1 MTNSETTRRAKSR
14 LGNEHPIVRLDYFV
28 RLFGCPLPAAIV
40 AFLRLSGN
48 QATPAGVWIALVIYA
63 LIWPHAAFF
72 LARRG
77 LNPRAREMRLLL
89 VDCAVMGTAMALS
102 SFATLPTLAI
112 LTGSATMAA
121 SVGGLPLLLLGL
133 AAAISSAIITG
144 ATLTDFAVAANDYS
158 ISTIIAA
165 ATVFGFQT
173 MMGLLTYRTARSFVR
188 SRRRIAEQAEEIS
201 RQNDALVKAR
211 EEALQAAQAKAAFLA
226 TMSHEIRT
234 PLNGVIGMT
243 RLLAETPLTSE
254 QQDFVRTIQVSGTTL
269 LTVINDILE
278 YSRIESGRLELEKE
292 PLLVREV
299 VEEALEI
306 VGERA
311 RERGLDLICEI
322 DPGVPD
328 MILGDVTRLRQVLTN
343 LVGNAVKF
351 TERGEVV
358 VTVRQRSEETADA
371 QAELEFAVR
380 DTGIGIPADRIGLLF
395 TPFTQAD
402 ASTTRRYGGTG
413 LGLAICRRLT
423 ELMGGTVSV
432 KSIAGEGS
440 TFTFTVRASVPARVA
455 EVPLEEAASLVG
467 RRVLVVDDNATNRR
481 VLSRQLEAWGIEP
494 VTAASAADALEAL
507 GREKPFA
514 LAILDLHMP
523 DVDGLMLARRI
534 HEQPRHQDLPLILLS
549 SSLVQRKDD
558 PDHLFNVRLLKPV
571 RQSKL
576 YDSLVRVVAG
586 GAGTKGD
593 RTDPGV
599 QLVPITTPMNV
610 LVADDNDINRNLA
623 RLVLRRFGY
632 EVDFATNGREAVE
645 AVAQRAATDEAYDLV
660 LMDVQMP
667 EIDGLEATRRIRRM
681 QAEQP
686 KKSWPRIVAMTA
698 DAMPEDRE
706 VCLRAGMDD
715 YLTKPLDFGAVRAV
729 LEHAAS
735 NVAAQQPSP
744 APKPKAAPAA
754 AMMDWSRLSELR
766 EYDTPEGEIVKG
778 AIGSFIE
785 QAPAKLQI
793 LRTSVG
799 AGDLDALRASAHALK
814 GVAMNIGATVVAEQ
828 AKHVEDAAK
837 KNVLD
842 GVESMV
848 DNLAAALTET
858 LAELQN
864 AEQRLGAG

>member
-1 MTNSETTRRAKSR
+1 MTNSAEQTRRSKSP

-40 AFLRLSGN
+40 AFLRLSSS
-48 QATPAGVWIALVIYA
+48 QATPLGIWIALIIYA

-77 LNPRAREMRLLL
+77 RDPRAREMRLLV
-89 VDCAVMGTAMALS
+89 VDCAVVGAAMALS
-102 SFATLPTLAI
+102 SFETLPTLAV
-112 LTGSATMAA
+112 LTGCATMAA
-121 SVGGLPLLLLGL
+121 SVGGVPLLLIGL
-133 AAAISSAIITG
+133 ATAISSAIITG
-144 ATLTDFAVAANDYS
+144 ATLTDFTVVQQHYTV
-158 ISTIIAA
+158 STIIAA
-165 ATVFGFQT
+165 LTVFGFQT
-173 MMGLLTYRTARSFVR
+173 MMGLLTHRTARNFVR

-311 RERGLDLICEI
+311 RDRGLDLICEI

-343 LVGNAVKF
+343 LVANAVKF

-358 VTVRQRSEETADA
+358 VTVRQRSEETSDA
-371 QAELEFAVR
+371 QAELEFSVR
-380 DTGIGIPADRIGLLF
+380 DTGIGIPEDRIGLLF

-440 TFTFTVRASVPARVA
+440 TFTFTIRASLPEKVA
-455 EVPLEEAASLVG
+455 EVPLEQAASLAG

-481 VLSRQLEAWGIEP
+481 VLSRQLAAWGIEA
-494 VTAASAADALEAL
+494 VTAASAPDALGAL
-507 GREKPFA
+507 GDDKPFA

-534 HEQPRHQDLPLILLS
+534 HDQRRHHDLPLILLS

-558 PDHLFNVRLLKPV
+558 PDRLFSVRLLKPV

-586 GAGTKGD
+586 GAGRHAD
-593 RTDPGV
+593 RTDPGI

-632 EVDFATNGREAVE
+632 EVDFATNGAE
-645 AVAQRAATDEAYDLV
+645 AVAAVQQRAATDEPYDLV
-660 LMDVQMP
+660 FMDVQMP
-667 EIDGLEATRRIRRM
+667 EVDGLEATRRIRRL
-681 QAEQP
+681 QSEQP
-686 KKSWPRIVAMTA
+686 EKAWPRIVAMTA

-729 LEHAAS
+729 LEQTAN
-735 NVAAQQPSP
+735 NVAAQQPP
-744 APKPKAAPAA
+744 PVPKADPPAA
-754 AMMDWSRLSELR
+754 AMMDWSRLTELR

-793 LRTSVG
+793 LRSSAG
-799 AGDLDALRASAHALK
+799 ARDRDALRASAHALK
-814 GVAMNIGATVVAEQ
+814 GVAMNIGATAVAEQ
-828 AKHVEDAAK
+828 AKHVEEAAK
-837 KNVLD
+837 QNALD

-848 DNLAAALTET
+848 DNLAAALAQT

-864 AEQRLGAG
+864 AEQRLGAR